1 VRSFHIRQAK
11 QQQRRGL
18 AGAIFPVPLD
28 GGDLRRLM
36 LKGVKTMHI
45 PTTAWIGATSSAIHI
60 AIDSI
65 LRMAGESLPR
75 RRCHAADARRTWRC

>member
-1 VRSFHIRQAK
+1 
-11 QQQRRGL
+11 
-18 AGAIFPVPLD
+18 
-28 GGDLRRLM
+28 M

-65 LRMAGESLPR
+65 LRMAGGR
-75 RRCHAADARRTWRC
+75 RRAEDATRQTPRRTWRY